1 MRIWERVQKVAMK
14 RDGLSEAPKSVEMQK
29 RYSFEE
35 IKIIPQEW
43 RRDLLSLIAGTDDP
57 RAQKFMNEILPVKVL
72 IFPLHNRKSL
82 IERIKI

>member
-1 MRIWERVQKVAMK
+1 
-14 RDGLSEAPKSVEMQK
+14 MQK

-43 RRDLLSLIAGTDDP
+43 RRDLLSLILAP
-57 RAQKFMNEILPVKVL
+57 RSRAQKIYEWVAPVKVFNL
-72 IFPLHNRKSL
+72 PLHNRKSL